1 MGKSVIVTG
10 ASRGIGSA
18 CAVEFAKAGWNVLIN
33 YSKNEEA
40 AIKTKNACTDLGAV
54 AEIYRCDVSDPD
66 EVRRMVAFCECEFGG
81 IDALINNAGISESGL
96 FTDFTYDMYRRIFDI
111 NVLGQMNCAK
121 EAARVMIGAG
131 HGRIVNIS
139 SMWGL
144 VGASCEVLY
153 SASKAAV
160 IGFTKALAKELAL
173 SRINVNCI
181 APGVIDTDMNKC
193 YDEETMAALCEETPL
208 SRLGEACDIAK
219 TALFLCEDGSS
230 FITGE
235 VINVSGGFVI

>member
-1 MGKSVIVTG
+1 MGKSVIITG

-18 CAVEFAKAGWNVLIN
+18 CAVEFAKAGWSVLIN
-33 YSKNEEA
+33 YNKNEEA
-40 AIKTKNACTDLGAV
+40 ATAIANACREVGGRC
-54 AEIYRCDVSDPD
+54 EIYQCDVSHGD

-81 IDALINNAGISESGL
+81 VDALINNAGISKSGL
-96 FTDFTYDMYRRIFDI
+96 FTDITEDDYRQVFDT
-111 NVLGQMNCAK
+111 NVLGQMNCAR
-121 EAARVMIGAG
+121 EAARIMINAG
-131 HGRIVNIS
+131 RGRIVNIS

-153 SASKAAV
+153 SSSKAAI

-173 SRINVNCI
+173 SGINVNCI
-181 APGVIDTDMNKC
+181 APGIIDTDMNKC
-193 YDEETMAALCEETPL
+193 YSAETMTELCEQTPL
-208 SRLGEACDIAK
+208 GRLGTPLDIAK
-219 TALFLCEDGSS
+219 TALFLCEESSS